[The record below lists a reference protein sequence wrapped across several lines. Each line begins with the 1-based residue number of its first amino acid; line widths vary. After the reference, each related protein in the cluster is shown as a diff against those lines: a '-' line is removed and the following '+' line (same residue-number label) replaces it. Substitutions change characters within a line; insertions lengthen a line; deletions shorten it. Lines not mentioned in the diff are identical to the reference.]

1 MSKAI
6 KPLIVI
12 LFLLTAF
19 ALYLGIELFGQREKI
34 KSRVVT
40 LEKSAVQVAN
50 NIRYEGLNAN
60 SLKDHTMTANQLKP
74 LEVAANLQYEE
85 LVDTKDV
92 LKTTEEELGQTKE
105 TLAST
110 ERELEEKKTEIVQ
123 LNDDIQ
129 AKDNQIATLESD
141 VSTLETEKTEM
152 AGKIDAL
159 NEEIVAKENELID
172 AQAEYASLQEAY
184 DEAVKDFY
192 DSQRADGSVLTPS
205 DLAGQILSVNAEW
218 NFVILDIGSEQGLK
232 ANAEML
238 VHRSKDLVGKVR
250 VSDVKDEMAV
260 AEILNDWEQLPIRA
274 GDAVISP
281 QS

>member
-12 LFLLTAF
+12 LFLLTGF
-19 ALYLGIELFGQREKI
+19 ALYLGIDLFEQREKI
-34 KSRVVT
+34 KTRVVT

-92 LKTTEEELGQTKE
+92 LKTTEEELDQTKE

-110 ERELEEKKTEIVQ
+110 ERELDEKKTEIVQ
-123 LNDDIQ
+123 LNNDIE
-129 AKDNQIATLESD
+129 ARDNQIATLEDD
-141 VSTLETEKTEM
+141 VQNLEDEKTEL
-152 AGKIDAL
+152 ASKIDDL
-159 NEEIVAKENELID
+159 NEEVLTKENQLAD
-172 AQAEYASLQEAY
+172 AEAQYATLKEDY
-184 DEAVKDFY
+184 DEAVKDLY
-192 DSQRADGSVLTPS
+192 ETQRADGSVMTPS

-218 NFVILDIGSEQGLK
+218 NFVVLDIGSEQGLK

-250 VSDVKDEMAV
+250 ISDVRDEMAV
-260 AEILNDWEQLPIRA
+260 AEILNDWEQLPIRI